1 MYQFSRFVTIPAC
14 EGQT

>member
-1 MYQFSRFVTIPAC
+1 MYLFSRFVTIPAC